1 MKTANLEMSYGYQEL
16 IANYGLVAEG
26 EADGVGEVVGAGVYE
41 GSGTKVELGIG
52 SVVGPMPHSACI
64 PVNSI
69 PV

>member
-1 MKTANLEMSYGYQEL
+1 MRTANLEMSYGYQEL

-52 SVVGPMPHSACI
+52 SVVGPMPHSLVS
-64 PVNSI
+64 P
-69 PV
+69 